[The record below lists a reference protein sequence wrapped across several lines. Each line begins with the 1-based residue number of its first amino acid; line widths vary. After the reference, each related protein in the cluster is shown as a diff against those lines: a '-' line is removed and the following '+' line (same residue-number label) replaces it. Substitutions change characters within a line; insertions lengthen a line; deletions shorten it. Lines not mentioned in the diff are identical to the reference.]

1 MRFWIFSSAQIS
13 RISQI
18 FSLKLLFHSCHPEKD
33 LNNTLRVQMSKD
45 NNINI
50 NSSYFIFLFL
60 SRLYVFQPVI
70 ILSGILALIERRG

>member
-50 NSSYFIFLFL
+50 NSSYFIFFIFKQVMCV
-60 SRLYVFQPVI
+60 SASYNT
-70 ILSGILALIERRG
+70 SGILALIERRV